1 MHGTHPH
8 ASMGMGL
15 CCPKLA
21 VGKGCITLRNKQM
34 QAVQHNGALQARRS
48 VPLCFPCLL
57 QKPFVCLG
65 HAEEEEALKQ
75 GQRMCKPLQQLQ
87 ALSAKILH
95 LRSNGQSPFFCCCY
109 TAMPWLPGS
118 AIMARPPDTGVEC
131 CARWAPSCLVLGM
144 RLLPAGV
151 FSAQCSGSGR
161 SPLPE
166 PSCTWRGGCSAWCEL
181 PLPLCWPLAGFIV
194 NGKFCRMK
202 KINNPVG
209 VLCVPRAWLPVT
221 CKRAKGFVLLL
232 QMNSSPPKSRLP
244 RD

>member
-8 ASMGMGL
+8 ATMGMGL
-15 CCPKLA
+15 CCAKLA

-95 LRSNGQSPFFCCCY
+95 LCSNGQSPFFCCCY
-109 TAMPWLPGS
+109 TAIPWLPAS
-118 AIMARPPDTGVEC
+118 VMMASPPTLGWNAVPGGHRAALCWEC
-131 CARWAPSCLVLGM
+131 ISCLLGCSLPSA
-144 RLLPAGV
+144 RGQGDPHCQSLPAPGEVAAVPGV
-151 FSAQCSGSGR
+151 SCLSHSVGPSLVSLLMGNSA
-161 SPLPE
+161 E
-166 PSCTWRGGCSAWCEL
+166 
-181 PLPLCWPLAGFIV
+181 
-194 NGKFCRMK
+194 
-202 KINNPVG
+202 
-209 VLCVPRAWLPVT
+209 
-221 CKRAKGFVLLL
+221 
-232 QMNSSPPKSRLP
+232 
-244 RD
+244 

>member
-15 CCPKLA
+15 CCAKLA

-109 TAMPWLPGS
+109 TAIPWLPAS
-118 AIMARPPDTGVEC
+118 VMMASPPTLGWNAVPGGHRAALCWEC
-131 CARWAPSCLVLGM
+131 ISCLLGCS
-144 RLLPAGV
+144 LPSAQGQGDPHCQSLPAPGEVAAVPGV
-151 FSAQCSGSGR
+151 SCLSHSVGPSLVSLLMGNSA
-161 SPLPE
+161 E
-166 PSCTWRGGCSAWCEL
+166 
-181 PLPLCWPLAGFIV
+181 
-194 NGKFCRMK
+194 
-202 KINNPVG
+202 
-209 VLCVPRAWLPVT
+209 
-221 CKRAKGFVLLL
+221 
-232 QMNSSPPKSRLP
+232 
-244 RD
+244 